1 MERGKFITVEGVDGA
16 GKSTQF
22 EVIAN
27 ALKEKGIDFVSTREP
42 GGPES
47 AEKIRELLLNEPM
60 TAKCELL
67 LMFAARQENL
77 AKIIRPALEAGK
89 WVLCDRFTDASVA
102 YQGYG
107 RGRSLKEIEMLA
119 DFVHPDIK
127 PDKTVIFDLPTE
139 VAACPASSTGL
150 NRKTQTSIEECV
162 KAIWKSQRKNP
173 SAVSS
178 LMLRERRKRS
188 LRVSSRRLTHGFSP
202 VPLAGT
208 AGRSALKNAR
218 QTSGRCPYL
227 WSARMR
233 RV

>member
-1 MERGKFITVEGVDGA
+1 MKKRGKFITVEGVDGA

-22 EVIAN
+22 EVIAK
-27 ALKEKGIDFVSTREP
+27 ALREKGIDLVTTREP

-47 AEKIRELLLNEPM
+47 AEKIRTLLLTEPM

-77 AKIIRPALEAGK
+77 EKIIRPALEAGK

-119 DFVHPDIK
+119 NFVHPDIR

-139 VAACPASSTGL
+139 IAAARLSRKLDRFEQEDADFHHRVRQGYLEIAKKEPERCVVIDAAGSPEEVAGKVL
-150 NRKTQTSIEECV
+150 KE
-162 KAIWKSQRKNP
+162 
-173 SAVSS
+173 VSS
-178 LMLRERRKRS
+178 W
-188 LRVSSRRLTHGFSP
+188 V
-202 VPLAGT
+202 
-208 AGRSALKNAR
+208 
-218 QTSGRCPYL
+218 
-227 WSARMR
+227 
-233 RV
+233 

>member
-77 AKIIRPALEAGK
+77 AKIIRPAFLSGERGGLGPPPGGFCRLPRVRPWAQLE
-89 WVLCDRFTDASVA
+89 RNRDA
-102 YQGYG
+102 
-107 RGRSLKEIEMLA
+107 R
-119 DFVHPDIK
+119 
-127 PDKTVIFDLPTE
+127 
-139 VAACPASSTGL
+139 
-150 NRKTQTSIEECV
+150 
-162 KAIWKSQRKNP
+162 
-173 SAVSS
+173 
-178 LMLRERRKRS
+178 
-188 LRVSSRRLTHGFSP
+188 
-202 VPLAGT
+202 
-208 AGRSALKNAR
+208 
-218 QTSGRCPYL
+218 
-227 WSARMR
+227 
-233 RV
+233 

>member
-47 AEKIRELLLNEPM
+47 AEKIRELLLN
-60 TAKCELL
+60 ELL

-139 VAACPASSTGL
+139 VAAARLS
-150 NRKTQTSIEECV
+150 RKLDRFEQED
-162 KAIWKSQRKNP
+162 ADF
-173 SAVSS
+173 
-178 LMLRERRKRS
+178 
-188 LRVSSRRLTHGFSP
+188 H
-202 VPLAGT
+202 
-208 AGRSALKNAR
+208 
-218 QTSGRCPYL
+218 
-227 WSARMR
+227 R
-233 RV
+233 RVRQGYLEIAKKEPERCVVIDAQGTPEEVSAHVLKEVDTWV

>member
-77 AKIIRPALEAGK
+77 AKIIRPA
-89 WVLCDRFTDASVA
+89 
-102 YQGYG
+102 
-107 RGRSLKEIEMLA
+107 
-119 DFVHPDIK
+119 
-127 PDKTVIFDLPTE
+127 
-139 VAACPASSTGL
+139 
-150 NRKTQTSIEECV
+150 N
-162 KAIWKSQRKNP
+162 
-173 SAVSS
+173 
-178 LMLRERRKRS
+178 
-188 LRVSSRRLTHGFSP
+188 GFSATASRMLLSP
-202 VPLAGT
+202 TKGT
-208 AGRSALKNAR
+208 AVGAA
-218 QTSGRCPYL
+218 
-227 WSARMR
+227 
-233 RV
+233 